1 MKEYKSKDFLSK
13 QPQADTLLWV
23 SSDKQFIITTT
34 TNVYSQFFVYVNL
47 PNGLDEWVGITT
59 DSLDEAIEE
68 LNTMIRTE
76 EIEKYLI

>member
-47 PNGLDEWVGITT
+47 PNGLDEWVGIIA
-59 DSLDEAIEE
+59 DSLDSAIEE
-68 LNTMIRTE
+68 LNNMIRTE

>member
-1 MKEYKSKDFLSK
+1 MTEYKSKDFLSK

-23 SSDKQFIITTT
+23 SKDLKFTITTT
-34 TNVYSQFFVYVNL
+34 TNAYSQFFVYVNL
-47 PNGLDEWVGITT
+47 PNGLDEWVGITA

-68 LNTMIRTE
+68 LNYMIRTE

>member
-23 SSDKQFIITTT
+23 SSDKQFTITTT
-34 TNVYSQFFVYVNL
+34 TNAYSQFFVYVNL
-47 PNGLDEWVGITT
+47 PNGLDEWVGIIA
-59 DSLDEAIEE
+59 DSLDSAIEE
-68 LNTMIRTE
+68 LNNMIRTE